1 MKAKI
6 RTGAGLILKVSYDV
20 VGDERTVGIT
30 TGINFN
36 VIQGQKSIF
45 TVDSPFPQEIAQGAS
60 PSMVTGSI
68 SVYLL
73 NASDPLREGL
83 VTPTYNLLAGDKPLQ
98 QSSRSMILRLYD
110 RYTGDLA
117 FCIKGVKVGSWN
129 TAIQARGMVM
139 ANMSFEGTHFE
150 SGIG

>member
-6 RTGAGLILKVSYDV
+6 RTGAGLILKVSYGTT
-20 VGDERTVGIT
+20 GDERTVGIA
-30 TGINFN
+30 TGISFN
-36 VIQGQKSIF
+36 VIQGQKAIF
-45 TVDSPFPQEIAQGAS
+45 TVDSPFAQEIAQGAS
-60 PSMVTGSI
+60 PSMVTGSM

-83 VTPTYNLLAGDKPLQ
+83 VTPTYNLLEGDRPLQ
-98 QSSRSMILRLYD
+98 QSSISMILRLYD

-117 FCIKGVKVGSWN
+117 YCIKGVKVGSWN
-129 TAIQARGMVM
+129 STVQARGMVM
-139 ANMSFEGTHFE
+139 ANLSFEGTHFE

>member
-6 RTGAGLILKVSYDV
+6 RTGAGLILKVSYGTT
-20 VGDERTVGIT
+20 GDERTVGIA

-36 VIQGQKSIF
+36 VIQGQKAIF

-60 PSMVTGSI
+60 PSMVTGSM

-83 VTPTYNLLAGDKPLQ
+83 VTPTYNLLEGDRPLQ
-98 QSSRSMILRLYD
+98 QSSISMILRLYD

-117 FCIKGVKVGSWN
+117 YCIKGAKVGNWN
-129 TAIQARGMVM
+129 SAVQARGIVM
-139 ANMSFEGTHFE
+139 ANLSFEGTHFE